1 MSADGSLKWSGLGVA
16 GTGGEGP
23 GQIGGRL
30 V

>member
-1 MSADGSLKWSGLGVA
+1 MSADGSSTWSGLGVA

-30 V
+30 A